1 MAAKIE
7 SLGKP
12 GNGKRAET
20 AKNRAEPTERRAEAD
35 AHAGHLPMFCRALGF
50 DCGEKGEVTQKSRE
64 AQKGSP
70 AASVGD
76 HADFTGSMFLGAE
89 KG

>member
-50 DCGEKGEVTQKSRE
+50 DCGEKGEVKQYNHGNHRKVRLRQT
-64 AQKGSP
+64 
-70 AASVGD
+70 VGGHTD
-76 HADFTGSMFLGAE
+76 CTDCTDYG
-89 KG
+89 

>member
-50 DCGEKGEVTQKSRE
+50 DCG
-64 AQKGSP
+64 
-70 AASVGD
+70 
-76 HADFTGSMFLGAE
+76 
-89 KG
+89 

>member
-64 AQKGSP
+64 VQKGSP
-70 AASVGD
+70 AASVGG
-76 HADFTGSMFLGAE
+76 HADFTGSMVLGAE

>member
-35 AHAGHLPMFCRALGF
+35 AHAGHLPMFCRTLGF

-64 AQKGSP
+64 AQKSSP
-70 AASVGD
+70 AASGGWSCGF
-76 HADFTGSMFLGAE
+76 HG
-89 KG
+89 